1 MTKKYILGSLNI
13 YLYII
18 LNIIH
23 IIGIYL
29 IDIYSPIE
37 KLFIICISLIIS
49 ILSYICYTSKKNIIY
64 NSGIILTIIFNIT
77 TLYNIDILNNNYDYI
92 SNIVTNE
99 YSYKTYNV
107 YVQKKNT
114 KYNNIE
120 TLNNKKIG
128 TLNSNSNNICLY
140 ITNTINIDCIKYN
153 TLEDIEKAIQEG
165 EIQSFIIEERIYNKI
180 DDNKDIKKQTRSIY
194 QTKIKDTNY

>member
-13 YLYII
+13 YLFII

-23 IIGIYL
+23 IIGIY
-29 IDIYSPIE
+29 IVDIYTPIE
-37 KLFIICISLIIS
+37 KILIIGLFIILSIIFY
-49 ILSYICYTSKKNIIY
+49 LLYISKKNILY
-64 NSGIILTIIFNIT
+64 NGGIILTIIFNII

-92 SNIVTNE
+92 NNIVTNE
-99 YSYKTYNV
+99 YSYKTYNI

-114 KYNNIE
+114 KYNSIE
-120 TLNNKKIG
+120 TLENKKIG

-140 ITNTINIDCIKYN
+140 ITNKINIECIKYDS
-153 TLEDIEKAIQEG
+153 LDKIEEAIQNG

-180 DDNKDIKKQTRSIY
+180 EDTKDIKKQTRSIY
-194 QTKIKDTNY
+194 TTKIKDTNY

>member
-18 LNIIH
+18 LNIIY
-23 IIGIYL
+23 IIGIFL
-29 IDIYSPIE
+29 IDIFQPTE
-37 KLFIICISLIIS
+37 KILIIS
-49 ILSYICYTSKKNIIY
+49 LFLVISSLSYICYINKKNIIY
-64 NSGIILTIIFNIT
+64 NSGILLTIIFNII
-77 TLYNIDILNNNYDYI
+77 TLYNINELNHNYDYLN
-92 SNIVTNE
+92 NIITKE

-114 KYNNIE
+114 KYSNIE
-120 TLNNKKIG
+120 SLNTKKIG
-128 TLNSNSNNICLY
+128 TLNSNSSNICLY
-140 ITNTINIDCIKYN
+140 ITNTINIECISYN

-165 EIQSFIIEERIYNKI
+165 EIQSFIIEERIYNNLE
-180 DDNKDIKKQTRSIY
+180 DNRDIKKETRSIY